1 MGNFCWRHRS
11 TPWLESTETTS
22 NALMVGIQLQ
32 ATGVVVDEKE
42 SLMFSGSPCAMLM
55 EEEQVL
61 ERGDHELQVQAVGAE
76 AI

>member
-1 MGNFCWRHRS
+1 
-11 TPWLESTETTS
+11 
-22 NALMVGIQLQ
+22 MVGIQLQ